1 MNQNDCRRTVVVC
14 LLLGLGTIAL
24 YASAL
29 AFNFVSFEDQL
40 YVLNNPH
47 VNQGITAGGLGW
59 AFQAGYAGNWH
70 PLTWLS
76 HMLDC
81 QFFGLRPGGHH
92 ATSVLLHAVNAVL
105 LFLVLRRMTKAF
117 WRSAAVAALFAWHP
131 LHVEAV
137 AWVADRKDVLS
148 AFFFILVLWAWVRYV
163 EARKGA
169 STPGEGAGKRCST
182 CFYMAALAFFALGLM
197 SKPMVVTLPCVLLL
211 LDWWPLGRLSVGPA
225 AAGAEAPPPVARQV
239 LRLVMEKIPFFV
251 LSIGSSIVTVMAGR
265 QEAAMSMV
273 SRLPLKVRLVTAA
286 LACFRYLAKTFWPTD
301 LGATYPYFVVHSR
314 WETVIVALVLGG
326 ITILAICWRKT
337 RPYWLFGWL
346 WFLGMLVP
354 VIGLVQVGGQ
364 GWADRYVYLPSIGF
378 FVIVV
383 WSAAEWA
390 ARHPAVKLLVPV
402 LGAALV
408 AATSAEL
415 RHWKDTRALFGRA
428 MEVTADNY
436 LAMTL
441 VGSVD
446 VEEGKPDDAIALC
459 RQAVSCKPIFPE
471 AHFFLG
477 RALEAKGRTEEA
489 RAEYETALRLRPDF
503 GAAHVMAG
511 LLLAQEKEFERAIVH
526 YQAALK
532 SNPGSA
538 AAQSDWG
545 MALVNQGR
553 WKESIAHYEEAL
565 RLEPDLEGAHNN
577 LGIAYLQTGRVADG
591 VRELRAALKFNSSD
605 SETRFN
611 LGQALNEQQQWAEA
625 AELLQ
630 PLAGSQKADVQ
641 FQYGLALEHLGRTR
655 DAVSRY
661 EEALLRKPDFADAL
675 QHLAWI
681 AATDGRPESRNGSQ
695 AVEMAARACALTG
708 QKRPAMLL
716 TLAAAYAEAG
726 RFGEA
731 VAAAG
736 KAEELAKAQGQKDL
750 GAQAARLRALFEA
763 GQAYHGQPSP

>member
-337 RPYWLFGWL
+337 PPYWLFGWL

-354 VIGLVQVGGQ
+354 VMNLAAVGGQ
-364 GWADRYVYLPSIGF
+364 PMADRYMYLPAIGL
-378 FVIVV
+378 FVLICWEVYD
-383 WSAAEWA
+383 
-390 ARHPAVKLLVPV
+390 LVSGSPNGQMI
-402 LGAALV
+402 LGGLCGAALAGSFVLSSLQLQYWRNEESLVSHV
-408 AATSAEL
+408 AMSDLNFAGHANYAAFLMRHKQLAKAEEECA
-415 RHWKDTRALFGRA
+415 KAVAIFPKYGAL
-428 MEVTADNY
+428 
-436 LAMTL
+436 
-441 VGSVD
+441 SVL
-446 VEEGKPDDAIALC
+446 EGGILLMEGK
-459 RQAVSCKPIFPE
+459 V
-471 AHFFLG
+471 
-477 RALEAKGRTEEA
+477 
-489 RAEYETALRLRPDF
+489 
-503 GAAHVMAG
+503 
-511 LLLAQEKEFERAIVH
+511 AQSIDTLNG
-526 YQAALK
+526 ALK
-532 SNPGSA
+532 LDPG
-538 AAQSDWG
+538 
-545 MALVNQGR
+545 LVD
-553 WKESIAHYEEAL
+553 A
-565 RLEPDLEGAHNN
+565 
-577 LGIAYLQTGRVADG
+577 
-591 VRELRAALKFNSSD
+591 
-605 SETRFN
+605 RFP
-611 LGQALNEQQQWAEA
+611 LGQALLAKRRPDEA
-625 AELLQ
+625 AAQFNTILQ
-630 PLAGSQKADVQ
+630 REPRNFEAATW
-641 FQYGLALEHLGRTR
+641 LGRT
-655 DAVSRY
+655 
-661 EEALLRKPDFADAL
+661 LLVEGRTADGLTAWEKSL
-675 QHLAWI
+675 TMQPNQPELLNDLAWI
-681 AATDGRPESRNGSQ
+681 RATSPHPEVRNGPE
-695 AVEMAARACALTG
+695 AVKLASRACQLVG
-708 QKRPAMLL
+708 NKQPLL
-716 TLAAAYAEAG
+716 LGTLAASFAEAG
-726 RFGEA
+726 RWDEA
-731 VAAAG
+731 VTAAQKAHDLAAADG
-736 KAEELAKAQGQKDL
+736 LKTLAATNLVLQELY
-750 GAQAARLRALFEA
+750 RAHKPYREK
-763 GQAYHGQPSP
+763 Q